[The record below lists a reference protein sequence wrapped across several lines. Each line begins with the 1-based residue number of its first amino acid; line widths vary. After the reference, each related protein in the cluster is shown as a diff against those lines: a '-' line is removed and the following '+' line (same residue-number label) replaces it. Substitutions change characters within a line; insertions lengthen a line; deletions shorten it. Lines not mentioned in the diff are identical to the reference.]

1 MLRRL
6 KIGTRLGIAFGAIL
20 AVMMVVTVVATALG
34 KQSRHE
40 LAAVHAAAAAKGELA
55 AEMRFLVLDHA
66 GSLRS
71 LALQNTVKGQQEAD
85 ERTRKLARSYDAAR
99 ERMSAQQIVAEE
111 RQILEGLHKLDGQVE
126 QAFQKLLAHSQAFRT
141 DEAAALVVEEVEPL
155 VQKTLQE
162 IARLIELQKQA
173 DRDATAA
180 AMLTGDRLAIAIY
193 VVAVLALV
201 LTVLVAWTVTRS
213 ITAPLAEAVQVAQKV
228 AAGDLTSNVDASGRD
243 EAAELLGALRDMNG
257 GLGQMVTQIRTG
269 AESIAVGAGQVAAG
283 NQQLSS
289 RTEEHASSL
298 EETASTLEEFTTTV
312 RQNAEH
318 AKQASALAGTA
329 SATAAKGGEVVGR
342 VVTTMQDVTVSSKKI
357 SDIIG
362 VIDGIS
368 FQTNILALNAAVEAA
383 RAGEQGRGFAVVA
396 SEVRSLAQRSA
407 ASAKE
412 IRGLI
417 ETSVSKVENGA
428 KLVEQ
433 AGRTMDEL
441 VVAVRKVAE
450 IMTEIAAASH
460 EQSSGIDQINKAIT
474 QMDNVVQMNA
484 SLVEQA
490 TAAAT
495 SMAGQAQ
502 GLARAV
508 AQFRLESALPA
519 VDFNAMEPAAPAP
532 RRAAAPEKRAA
543 IAPAGPVSTLPA
555 APAGRREP
563 ALAAAAADED
573 WKEF

>member
-1 MLRRL
+1 MILRKL
-6 KIGTRLGIAFGAIL
+6 KIGARLALGFGTIL
-20 AVMMVVTVVATALG
+20 AIMMVVSVGGTALG
-34 KQSRHE
+34 KKSRND
-40 LAAVHAAAAAKGELA
+40 LAAVMDAADTKERLA
-55 AEMRFLVLDHA
+55 ADMKALVLEQSAVMRNIGLHSDIKA
-66 GSLRS
+66 MQVDEDRARRLG
-71 LALQNTVKGQQEAD
+71 KMYDEARD
-85 ERTRKLARSYDAAR
+85 KMAKIA
-99 ERMSAQQIVAEE
+99 VAPEE
-111 RQILEGLHKLDGQVE
+111 RVIIETLTKLDKDIEAPFKQALGLSTSFQNEQAAQILMNDLD
-126 QAFQKLLAHSQAFRT
+126 
-141 DEAAALVVEEVEPL
+141 PI
-155 VQKTLQE
+155 VQKTLLE
-162 IARLIELQKQA
+162 LNRLIELQKKANQEA
-173 DRDATAA
+173 VSTAIV
-180 AMLTGDRLAIAIY
+180 TGDRLAITIY
-193 VVAVLALV
+193 VVEAIVLVLAVLL
-201 LTVLVAWTVTRS
+201 AWATTRS
-213 ITAPLAEAVQVAQKV
+213 ITGPLRQSVAVAKRVAS
-228 AAGDLTSNVDASGRD
+228 GDLTSRIEVEGRD
-243 EAAELLGALRDMNG
+243 EAAELLSALRDMNE
-257 GLGQMVTQIRTG
+257 GLGQMVTTIRTG

-329 SATAAKGGEVVGR
+329 SATAQKGGEVVSK
-342 VVTTMQDVTVSSKKI
+342 VVTTMQDVTTSSKKI

-417 ETSVSKVENGA
+417 ENSVNRVEAGA
-428 KLVEQ
+428 RLVGE

-441 VVAVRKVAE
+441 VTSVRKVAE

-460 EQSSGIDQINKAIT
+460 EQSSGVEQINKAIT
-474 QMDNVVQMNA
+474 QMDTVVQMNA
-484 SLVEQA
+484 SLVEEA

-495 SMAGQAQ
+495 SMASQAN

-508 AQFRLESALPA
+508 AQFRIDEGA
-519 VDFNAMEPAAPAP
+519 VAEPRDAAPAP
-532 RRAAAPEKRAA
+532 ASPAPAWQALSGEKR
-543 IAPAGPVSTLPA
+543 PAQL
-555 APAGRREP
+555 AGRREP
-563 ALAAAAADED
+563 ALTSSDEED